1 MSKFNFKYPKG
12 SEWRKWDLHFHT
24 PSSFDYK
31 DKSITNELIIKGLL
45 DNKIKAV
52 AITDHHKMDVVRI
65 ENIQTLAKSQQITV
79 FPGIE
84 LTTDKG
90 GSESIHIIGIFPE
103 DIDIKTVWIKISG
116 RLNITEKDIQKKGD
130 NKIYVYLE
138 DTADL
143 IHELG
148 GIVTIHAGSKSN
160 TIENITNSLS
170 YKMAQKE
177 EILKYIDIFEM
188 GKSNDIDDYLLK
200 VIPNISHIKRPP
212 MIICSDNHDIKDYL
226 IKSNLWIKA
235 DPTFEGLKQII
246 YEPDERCYIGEE
258 PPYKIERNKII
269 KSITLSNSNKWFEDN
284 KSIPL
289 NEGLVSIIGGKGT
302 GKTAV
307 LDLIAYVAR
316 SYKCYEKD
324 ETKSKSF
331 LKKAFRELKGSKIK
345 IEWDDG
351 NSDEKEIGTIFEEF
365 TKEGKVR
372 YLPQDYVDQ
381 LCTEIGKS
389 ELEEQIENVIFQK
402 IPSENKASFADFKS
416 YKETQLKVI
425 NDKKNRVSKQI
436 EEKNLTIYEYKN
448 LIESKGEKEERRKK
462 VEDEIQKFE
471 KKMEKISKALKDSKT
486 QKILNKLNSFTEKS
500 SGLEKNISELK
511 NKILQIEKM
520 ENDISEFLE
529 DSEGFADRL
538 KTRLKEIGIAQ
549 EVINKVG
556 IVLHPENLQ
565 QVFKDKRKEI
575 EEKIRKQSE
584 QLKNT
589 NKEIKR
595 LDSEIELEKSKQDMV
610 KEINKSLSELRKKK
624 DSLVDDI
631 KKIENVEEGLF
642 QILNERDNVFINYF
656 ELIFEEKKKLKEIY
670 SPLENILKE
679 SGEEN
684 ERLFDFTVKFNLD
697 VNSMADEGHELIDL
711 RAEGKFRQS
720 RPEFL
725 WEKLEILRFDLDLDG
740 EQISES
746 DKNSIKKF
754 LRKIKEFFTE
764 DRRTIVSQLKEKRYT
779 EQDFDNWLYNTKY
792 YNINYSIKFNDIELN
807 NLSPGLKGVALLIL
821 FLELD
826 KEDRRPILIDQP
838 EENLDNRSVYITL
851 MRYFKEAKK
860 RRQVIIATHNP
871 NLVVNTDSEQ
881 VIVADFDKGL
891 KKQISRIFYVSGSL
905 ETTFKDDSESINLEK
920 QGIREHV
927 CEILEGGKEAFK
939 KREMKYGFKTT

>member
-1 MSKFNFKYPKG
+1 MSEFKYPKG

-52 AITDHHKMDVVRI
+52 AITDHHKMDVGRV
-65 ENIQTLAKSQQITV
+65 ENIQRLAKSQQITV

-84 LTTDKG
+84 LRTDKG

-103 DIDIKTVWIKISG
+103 DIDIKTVWTKISG

-130 NKIYVYLE
+130 DKIYVNLE
-138 DTADL
+138 DAAKL

-148 GIVTIHAGSKSN
+148 GLVTIHAGSKSN

-177 EILKYIDIFEM
+177 HILKYIDIFEM

-246 YEPDERCYIGEE
+246 YEPDERVYIGEE

-269 KSITLSNSNKWFEDN
+269 KSITVSNSNRWFEDN
-284 KSIPL
+284 KPIPL
-289 NEGLVSIIGGKGT
+289 NESLLSIIGGKGT
-302 GKTAV
+302 GKTAI
-307 LDLIAYVAR
+307 LDLIAYGTK

-331 LKKAFRELKGSKIK
+331 LKKAFRELKGLRIK

-351 NSDEKEIGTIFEEF
+351 NSDEKEIGSILEEL
-365 TKEGKVR
+365 TKEGKIR

-381 LCTEIGKS
+381 LCTEIGKG
-389 ELEEQIENVIFQK
+389 ELEEQIENIIFQK
-402 IPSENKASFADFKS
+402 IPSEDKASFADFKS
-416 YKETQLKVI
+416 YKEAQLKVI
-425 NDKKNRVSKQI
+425 NAKKNRVSKQI
-436 EEKNLTIYEYKN
+436 EEKNLKIYEYKN
-448 LIESKGEKEERRKK
+448 LIESKGEKEKRRKK

-471 KKMEKISKALKDSKT
+471 KEMEKISKALKDSKT

-500 SGLEKNISELK
+500 SGLEKDISELK

-520 ENDISEFLE
+520 ENDVSEFLE
-529 DSEGFADRL
+529 DSEGFADKL
-538 KTRLKEIGIAQ
+538 KTGLKEIGIAQ

-556 IVLHPENLQ
+556 VVLHPKNLQ

-575 EEKIRKQSE
+575 EEKIRKKRE
-584 QLKNT
+584 QLTDT
-589 NKEIKR
+589 NKGVKK
-595 LDSEIELEKSKQDMV
+595 LDSEIELEKSKQDKI
-610 KEINKSLSELRKKK
+610 KEINKSLSELRKKIN
-624 DSLVDDI
+624 SLAGGI
-631 KKIENVEEGLF
+631 KKIENTEEKLP
-642 QILNERDNVFINYF
+642 QLLNERENIFINYF
-656 ELIFEEKKKLKEIY
+656 ELIFEERGKLKEIY

-684 ERLFDFTVKFNLD
+684 EKLFDFTVKFNFN
-697 VNSMADEGHELIDL
+697 VSSMADEGHELIDL

-720 RPEFL
+720 RPEFFREEL
-725 WEKLEILRFDLDLDG
+725 EKIRFELDFNDK
-740 EQISES
+740 QISENN
-746 DKNSIKKF
+746 KNSIKEF
-754 LRKIKEFFTE
+754 LKKVEEFFTKNK
-764 DRRTIVSQLKEKRYT
+764 RIIVSQLKEKRYT
-779 EQDFDNWLYNTKY
+779 AQDFDNWLYHTKY
-792 YNINYSIKFNDIELN
+792 YNISYSIKFNDIELN

-821 FLELD
+821 FLDLD

-851 MRYFKEAKK
+851 MRYFREAKK
-860 RRQVIIATHNP
+860 RRQVIIVTHNP

-881 VIVADFDKGL
+881 IIVADFDRAL
-891 KKQISRIFYVSGSL
+891 NKQNSRIFYVSGAL
-905 ETTFKDDSESINLEK
+905 ENTFKDDSANINLEK
-920 QGIREHV
+920 KGIREHV
-927 CEILEGGKEAFK
+927 CEILEGGKEAFE
-939 KREMKYGFKTT
+939 KREKKYGFKTT